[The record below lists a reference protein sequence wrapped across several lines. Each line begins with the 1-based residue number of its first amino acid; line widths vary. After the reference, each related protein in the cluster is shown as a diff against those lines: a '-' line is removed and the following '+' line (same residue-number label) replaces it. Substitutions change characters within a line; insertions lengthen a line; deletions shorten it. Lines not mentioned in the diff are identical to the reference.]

1 MTLTSLVLGGRA
13 ANREATIHSR
23 IDATQDT
30 AIILEGLPDGH
41 SALDDLPAATPLL
54 KIARIAP
61 GCMHCTGN
69 LIMRVTLNRILR
81 DKPARLYISVANTE
95 HLEQLRL
102 FLTQAPYD
110 AWLTLDEDIDCSQQA
125 N

>member
-13 ANREATIHSR
+13 ASREAAIHSR
-23 IDATQDT
+23 IDASQDT
-30 AIILEGLPDGH
+30 AIILEGLPDGR
-41 SALDDLPAATPLL
+41 SDLDALPASPLL
-54 KIARIAP
+54 KIVRIAP

-69 LIMRVTLNRILR
+69 LVMRVTLNRILR

-95 HLEQLRL
+95 HLDQLRL

-110 AWLTLDEDIDCSQQA
+110 AWLTLDADLVCEA
-125 N
+125 

>member
-13 ANREATIHSR
+13 ANRESTIHSR
-23 IDATQDT
+23 LDATQDT
-30 AIILEGLPDGH
+30 AVILEGLPDGH
-41 SALDDLPAATPLL
+41 SALDALPATPLL

-110 AWLTLDEDIDCSQQA
+110 AWLTLGEDIDCGQPA

>member
-13 ANREATIHSR
+13 ANRESTIHSR

-41 SALDDLPAATPLL
+41 SALDDLPATAPLL

-61 GCMHCTGN
+61 GCMHCTGS

-102 FLTQAPYD
+102 SLTQAPYD
-110 AWLTLDEDIDCSQQA
+110 AWLKLTDDIDCTAQA